1 MVLIDVPVQKY
12 FANFPNRGSNPNAK
26 SLIPE
31 MLAFSIP
38 EAEIIILKEIIP
50 PRPMDMYK
58 SLSAYSSSF
67 VLDHLFFANSDLTL
81 LAIIS
86 PFTSKF

>member
-1 MVLIDVPVQKY
+1 
-12 FANFPNRGSNPNAK
+12 
-26 SLIPE
+26 

-58 SLSAYSSSF
+58 SLSAYLSSF
-67 VLDHLFFANSDLTL
+67 FLDHLFFANSE
-81 LAIIS
+81 
-86 PFTSKF
+86 